1 MSGNPYFQHDFRPGS
16 RSDTNPSPGGAQRT
30 VRGRVLI
37 SVGWI
42 LRIVGTV
49 TGFLAFTVFRKSLHS
64 DQWSSIPTVRWWLQL
79 LGSVVAFFAGV
90 AVFAIG
96 RQAVVRGKQHLA
108 DVIESLDRLPG
119 PRYLLYLRPFS
130 NDALMSGLPDDI
142 QGGGNAQNFFLVS
155 GLTYE
160 ESLVRRFRRFGRVIA
175 IGRPGEELPLP
186 GAARAYLPLNDWQSK
201 VSRLIAGAHAV
212 LLSAGPGPGTVW
224 EFTEAVRLVPPTR
237 LLLPAYC
244 DAPTY
249 DRFREA
255 VAEEYDR
262 RSRTEPGAPGTGLWP
277 PLPALPDYPSPAR
290 PERPR
295 WEVLLNGGKKR
306 LRWDFTL
313 KGLIVF
319 RPDWAARFVRFDP
332 TTVRMSSTWT
342 LSRLVRRE
350 LQPVMDQLTAL
361 DTREGLGDDNP

>member
-1 MSGNPYFQHDFRPGS
+1 MSGSPFFQHDFNPDS
-16 RSDTNPSPGGAQRT
+16 QPHENPSPGGAQRA
-30 VRGRVLI
+30 VRGRVLV
-37 SVGWI
+37 SAGWT
-42 LRIVGTV
+42 LRIVGTAS
-49 TGFLAFTVFRKSLHS
+49 GFLGFTLFRQSVES
-64 DQWSSIPTVRWWLQL
+64 DQWSSVPHVRWWLRL
-79 LGSVVAFFAGV
+79 LGAVAVFFAGV
-90 AVFAIG
+90 AVFMIG
-96 RQAVVRGKQHLA
+96 RQTVVRGKQHIA

-119 PRYLLYLRPFS
+119 TRYLLYLRPFS
-130 NDALMSGLPDDI
+130 HDALMSGLPDDI

-175 IGRPGEELPLP
+175 IGQPDEALPLP
-186 GAARAYLPLNDWQSK
+186 GAARGYLPLNDWQSQ

-212 LLSAGPGPGTVW
+212 LLAAGPGPGTVW

-237 LLLPAYC
+237 LLLLAYC

-262 RSRTEPGAPGTGLWP
+262 RSHTEPGAPATGLWP
-277 PLPALPDYPSPAR
+277 PLPGLPDYPPPAR

-319 RPDWAARFVRFDP
+319 RPDWAAKFIRFDP
-332 TTVRMSSTWT
+332 TTLRLSSTWT

-361 DTREGLGDDNP
+361 DTREEPGDDAP

>member
-1 MSGNPYFQHDFRPGS
+1 MNGSPFFQHDFKPNS
-16 RSDTNPSPGGAQRT
+16 PPDKSASPGGAQRA

-37 SVGWI
+37 SLGWT
-42 LRIVGTV
+42 LRIAGAAS
-49 TGFLAFTVFRKSLHS
+49 GFLGFTLFRKGLES
-64 DQWSSIPTVRWWLQL
+64 DQWSSIPHVQWWLRL
-79 LGSVVAFFAGV
+79 LGAVAAFFAGV
-90 AVFAIG
+90 AVFMIG
-96 RQAVVRGKQHLA
+96 RQTVVRGKQHIA
-108 DVIESLDRLPG
+108 DVIESLDGLPG
-119 PRYLLYLRPFS
+119 TRYLLYLRPFS
-130 NDALMSGLPDDI
+130 SDALMSGLPEDI
-142 QGGGNAQNFFLVS
+142 QGGGTAQNFFFVS

-175 IGRPGEELPLP
+175 IGQPDEALPLP
-186 GAARAYLPLNDWQSK
+186 GAARGYLPLNDWQSE

-212 LLSAGPGPGTVW
+212 LLAAGPGPGTVW
-224 EFTEAVRLVPPTR
+224 EFTEAVRRVPPAR
-237 LLLPAYC
+237 LLLLAYC

-249 DRFREA
+249 GRFREA

-277 PLPALPDYPSPAR
+277 PLPALPDFPFPAR

-319 RPDWAARFVRFDP
+319 RPDWAAKFIRFDP
-332 TTVRMSSTWT
+332 TTLRLSSTWT

-350 LQPVMDQLTAL
+350 LQPVIDQLTAL
-361 DTREGLGDDNP
+361 DAREEPGDHTP